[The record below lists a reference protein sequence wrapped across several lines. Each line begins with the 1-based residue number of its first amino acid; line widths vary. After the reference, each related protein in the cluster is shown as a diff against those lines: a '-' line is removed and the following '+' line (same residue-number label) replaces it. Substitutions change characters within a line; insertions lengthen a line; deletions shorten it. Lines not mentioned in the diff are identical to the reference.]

1 MMALP
6 STLLTMLYFEYK
18 NISYG
23 NLLRF
28 CIAEQKLRKRAH
40 PRGKLGVSL
49 VEQTEKG
56 STLFFKLP
64 FTSPFPTQ
72 PNAEL
77 TVKSCNLWNTLPLSL
92 RKAESFTFFEI
103 ELFKY
108 FLLNNNANI
117 IYP

>member
-1 MMALP
+1 MAIYSGFVLQNRK
-6 STLLTMLYFEYK
+6 FEK
-18 NISYG
+18 ECSNP
-23 NLLRF
+23 F
-28 CIAEQKLRKRAH
+28 WFAH
-40 PRGKLGVSL
+40 PQGKLGVSL
-49 VEQTEKG
+49 VEQTDKG

-64 FTSPFPTQ
+64 FTSPFPAQ

-92 RKAESFTFFEI
+92 RKAESFTFFEK

-117 IYP
+117 IYLFIIYP